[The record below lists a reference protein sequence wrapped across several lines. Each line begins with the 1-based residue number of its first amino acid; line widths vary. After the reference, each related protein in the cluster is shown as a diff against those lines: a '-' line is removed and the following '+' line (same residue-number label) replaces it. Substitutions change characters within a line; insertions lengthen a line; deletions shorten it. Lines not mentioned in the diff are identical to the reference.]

1 MQNKL
6 FERSF
11 LLLMITLL
19 DLGNPFRVKIY
30 QELDWKIH
38 YTFLICMTT
47 YNKLNVQLMTH
58 QP

>member
-1 MQNKL
+1 MQSKL

-19 DLGNPFRVKIY
+19 DLGNPFLVKIY

-38 YTFLICMTT
+38 YTFSICMTT
-47 YNKLNVQLMTH
+47 YNKLNVPLTTYK
-58 QP
+58 P